1 MEHTDFSRRS
11 FLKGAS
17 LAGLTAGILGAA
29 ELAAP
34 RTAVAAESTEAA
46 SPNDYQKIFGE
57 DTNYIPVK
65 KAEWDQLN
73 GFVAYDAKEF
83 KDSEIS
89 RTDEC
94 DF

>member
-46 SPNDYQKIFGE
+46 SLNDYQKIFGE

-65 KAEWDQLN
+65 KGRVGSAQRLCRLRRQGIQGFRDQPH
-73 GFVAYDAKEF
+73 
-83 KDSEIS
+83 
-89 RTDEC
+89 R
-94 DF
+94 